1 MMRGALGGL
10 RVGDVMSRDPA
21 VAPGWITV
29 DEFMRTYASAQHAN
43 AYPLKTFDG
52 AVDGIVTLARLARV
66 PQEERRVRRVRDFGI
81 GMDRVAT
88 ARPGEPL
95 SGVLDRFSASGDGQ
109 MLVMDD
115 GKLVGSLSA
124 SDIIRALGGAARSSS

>member
-1 MMRGALGGL
+1 
-10 RVGDVMSRDPA
+10 
-21 VAPGWITV
+21 
-29 DEFMRTYASAQHAN
+29 MRTYASGQHAN

-95 SGVLDRFSASGDGQ
+95 GGVLDRFSASGDGQ